1 MIGPDRRPAT
11 ESNADYD
18 LRELAW
24 RPLLEGCHSYVH
36 LRMGPRRAIPAMVN
50 LRTESNA
57 NHCEYHKYNNALTVS
72 FLLHM
77 RRKFVRHRCSLPT
90 KDLLI
95 IVVDCPTG
103 EPPIVVHG
111 NADTRQSS

>member
-1 MIGPDRRPAT
+1 MLID
-11 ESNADYD
+11 D

-50 LRTESNA
+50 LRTENNA

-77 RRKFVRHRCSLPT
+77 RRKFVRHRCSLPHERPAHHRCR
-90 KDLLI
+90 L
-95 IVVDCPTG
+95 P
-103 EPPIVVHG
+103 HG
-111 NADTRQSS
+111 GATHRRSWQR